1 MAEPV
6 YVANSEPAI
15 WVYGGG
21 RADVE
26 ERVLITECSSRSAL
40 KLDGIRGGCVSYPGK
55 PFVLRSPADRAP

>member
-15 WVYGGG
+15 WVHGGG

-26 ERVLITECSSRSAL
+26 ERVLISDCSSRSAL

-55 PFVLRSPADRAP
+55 PLVLRSPADRAP